1 MASAPWFLIFKS
13 MNNSKVV
20 IILSILVGLLLGFG
34 TYHFFMPPKIEKETV
49 TIYDS
54 SKEQAVIDS
63 LEVVIEDQKDRIA
76 DLLESAKYIKEV
88 VVVKEVEKIKE
99 LPVSENVELLKENL
113 IRHGELTQETDTLP
127 SMIALSDRDTL
138 VTISEDN
145 VKDVNMIAAKLR
157 GEEEINYKLEEAI
170 FDQDQ
175 IISEQQEIIDNKSSI
190 IVNQEAAYSE
200 SIQRLNKSLQVERT
214 KTIITASVLGTA
226 AAILS
231 IICLS
236 K

>member
-1 MASAPWFLIFKS
+1 
-13 MNNSKVV
+13 MNNNKVV

-34 TYHFFMPPKIEKETV
+34 IYHFLMPAKIKTETV

-54 SKEQAVIDS
+54 SKEQAAIDS
-63 LEVVIEDQKDRIA
+63 CQVIIDGLETQVAQ
-76 DLLESAKYIKEV
+76 LLEEAKNVKEV
-88 VVVKEVEKIKE
+88 VVVKEVERIQA
-99 LPVSENVELLKENL
+99 LPISENVELLKENL

-127 SMIALSDRDTL
+127 AMVMMPGKDTL
-138 VTISEDN
+138 VTISENN
-145 VKDVNMIAAKLR
+145 VKDVNTIAAKLR

-175 IISEQQEIIDNKSSI
+175 IISEQETIILNKDSIIDNQNAI
-190 IVNQEAAYSE
+190 YAENV
-200 SIQRLNKSLQVERT
+200 QRLNESLRIEKT
-214 KTIITASVLGTA
+214 KTLVGVSVLGTA
-226 AAILS
+226 AVILS

>member
-1 MASAPWFLIFKS
+1 

-34 TYHFFMPPKIEKETV
+34 LYHFLMPPKIKTETV

-54 SKEQAVIDS
+54 SKEQAIIDS
-63 LEVVIEDQKDRIA
+63 CQVIIDGLEGQVAQ
-76 DLLESAKYIKEV
+76 LLEDAKNIKEV
-88 VVVKEVEKIKE
+88 VVVKEVEKIQA
-99 LPVSENVELLKENL
+99 LPISDNVELLKENL

-127 SMIALSDRDTL
+127 AMVMMPGKDTL
-138 VTISEDN
+138 VTISENN
-145 VKDVNMIAAKLR
+145 VKDVNTIAAKLR

-175 IISEQQEIIDNKSSI
+175 IISEQETIILNKNSIIDNQNAI
-190 IVNQEAAYSE
+190 YAENV
-200 SIQRLNKSLQVERT
+200 QRLNESLRIEKT
-214 KTIITASVLGTA
+214 KTLVGVSVLGTA
-226 AAILS
+226 AVILS

>member
-1 MASAPWFLIFKS
+1 
-13 MNNSKVV
+13 MNNNKVV
-20 IILSILVGLLLGFG
+20 IILSIIIGLLLGFG
-34 TYHFFMPPKIEKETV
+34 IYHFLMPPKIKTETV

-54 SKEQAVIDS
+54 SKEQAAIDS
-63 LEVVIEDQKDRIA
+63 CQVIIDGLEGRVAQ
-76 DLLESAKYIKEV
+76 LLEEAQNIKEV
-88 VVVKEVEKIKE
+88 VIVKEVEKVKE

-127 SMIALSDRDTL
+127 SMVALADKDTL
-138 VTISEDN
+138 VTLSENN

-175 IISEQQEIIDNKSSI
+175 IISEQKTIILNKDSIIDNQNSL
-190 IVNQEAAYSE
+190 YSE
-200 SIQRLNKSLQVERT
+200 NIQRLNESLRIEKT
-214 KTIITASVLGTA
+214 KTIVGVSVLGTA

-231 IICLS
+231 ILCLT

>member
-1 MASAPWFLIFKS
+1 ME
-13 MNNSKVV
+13 NNKVV
-20 IILSILVGLLLGFG
+20 IILSIIIGLLLGFG
-34 TYHFFMPPKIEKETV
+34 IYHFLMPAKIKTETV

-54 SKEQAVIDS
+54 SKEQAAIDS
-63 LEVVIEDQKDRIA
+63 CQVIIDGLEGRVAQ
-76 DLLESAKYIKEV
+76 LLEEAQNIKEV
-88 VVVKEVEKIKE
+88 VIIKEVEKVKE

-127 SMIALSDRDTL
+127 SMVALADKDTL
-138 VTISEDN
+138 VTLSENN

-175 IISEQQEIIDNKSSI
+175 IISEQKTIILNKDSIIDNQNSL
-190 IVNQEAAYSE
+190 YSE
-200 SIQRLNKSLQVERT
+200 NIQRLNESLRIEKT
-214 KTIITASVLGTA
+214 KTIVGVSVLGTA

-231 IICLS
+231 ILCLT